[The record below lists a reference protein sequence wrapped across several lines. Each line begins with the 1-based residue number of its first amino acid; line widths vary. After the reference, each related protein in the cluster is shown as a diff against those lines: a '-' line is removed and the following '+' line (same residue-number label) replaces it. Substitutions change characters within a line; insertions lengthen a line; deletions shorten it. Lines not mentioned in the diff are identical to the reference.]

1 LGKGGSNVAQVE
13 SYSDIPDRYKQFVD
27 ENLSLAGTLGNRAY
41 TPFQGQRIAGFTG
54 DQQASFNQVRQ
65 LPNQYGGMV
74 ANANQALTNAATP
87 VQAQGYNPATFQAAQ
102 ANAALMDGAQGY
114 NAAAG
119 ADNMSTYQ
127 NPYTS
132 QVIDAG
138 LNDLSRSY
146 QMSLANI
153 GLRQAGSGAYGGSR
167 HGVAEAESAKN
178 FMDSA
183 GQLAAGLRH
192 QGFTT
197 AAGLGQQDAGSQ
209 NAARAFGAGSQNAAQ
224 SQNAQLGTQAALSNA
239 AAQNAALEASSNAMN
254 TGGQFNAQQANAM
267 GQSNV
272 GNQLA
277 AGQAFG
283 NLGNMTQNLGINQ
296 ANALSG
302 IGQQQQGLN
311 QAQLDTNYGDFLQEF
326 NYPYQ
331 ALSLRQSAIGQT
343 PMGSVG
349 MQPVVSQGG
358 GAGGLLGGLGGLAT
372 GIANIA
378 PFIGGCWVAREVYG
392 ADNPRWLRIREWMF
406 TKAPEALRSYYIEH
420 GERIAAWIADKPDQ
434 KAEIR
439 AMMDR
444 LVPEAA

>member
-1 LGKGGSNVAQVE
+1 MGKGGSNVAQVE

-41 TPFQGQRIAGFTG
+41 TPFRGQRVAGFTG
-54 DQQASFNQVRQ
+54 DQQAAFNAVRQ
-65 LPNQYGGMV
+65 LPNQYAGMV
-74 ANANQALTNAATP
+74 SNANQALTNAATP
-87 VQAQGYNPATFQAAQ
+87 VQAQGYNPSTFQAAQ

-114 NAAAG
+114 NSATG
-119 ADNMSTYQ
+119 AENMASYQ

-138 LNDLSRSY
+138 LNDLSRSH
-146 QMSLANI
+146 QMALANI

-197 AAGLGQQDAGSQ
+197 AAGLGGQDAAGQ
-209 NAARAFGAGSQNAAQ
+209 NAARQFTAGSQNAAQ

-239 AAQNAALEASSNAMN
+239 AAQNAALESSANAMN
-254 TGGQFNAQQANAM
+254 QGGQFNASQANAVN
-267 GQSNV
+267 QQNV

-283 NLGNMTQNLGINQ
+283 NLGNLTQNLGMNY
-296 ANALSG
+296 ANAMSG

-311 QAQLDTNYGDFLQEF
+311 QAGMDINYGDFLQEF

-331 ALSLRQSAIGQT
+331 ALALRQSAIGQT

-349 MQPVVSQGG
+349 MQPVVTQSG
-358 GAGGLLGGLGGLAT
+358 GAGGLLGGLGSLVGGLSQA
-372 GIANIA
+372 GV
-378 PFIGGCWVAREVYG
+378 FCWVAREVYG
-392 ADNPRWLRIREWMF
+392 ANNPQWLRVREWML
-406 TKAPEALRSYYIEH
+406 TRAPESLRSFYLEH
-420 GERIAAWIADKPDQ
+420 GERIAAFIADKP
-434 KAEIR
+434 AEKDAIR
-439 AMMDR
+439 SMFDE
-444 LVPEAA
+444 LVPEGA